1 MRAYKTVKNT
11 GIAVI
16 SDCGEFNE
24 IHPKNKV
31 PVGERLC
38 LQAEK
43 LFYGMDVKAFGPI
56 YKSLEY
62 KNGGI
67 ELSFDHA
74 ENGFVV
80 KGEAQG
86 FEIAGKD
93 EEFVKADITINGS
106 KIFIKS
112 DAVQLLRGNYLQRN
126 RHTTCTIQNRKIVQE
141 RPLNGGVFCMGAA
154 KFLLA
159 SSQKLTSR
167 SSNFFCFA
175 EI

>member
-67 ELSFDHA
+67 
-74 ENGFVV
+74 
-80 KGEAQG
+80 
-86 FEIAGKD
+86 
-93 EEFVKADITINGS
+93 
-106 KIFIKS
+106 
-112 DAVQLLRGNYLQRN
+112 
-126 RHTTCTIQNRKIVQE
+126 
-141 RPLNGGVFCMGAA
+141 
-154 KFLLA
+154 
-159 SSQKLTSR
+159 
-167 SSNFFCFA
+167 
-175 EI
+175 